1 MENILRPIYQER
13 ASMPNT
19 LGIILVEKTRPVS
32 PTTDNFDMILLV
44 IVKHSEEPWFT
55 KHYSYEGKI
64 AAMHIVEETLL
75 HYWIDTSTYRRA
87 VEWIFEGKVVFDRNE
102 YIDNLKRE
110 LASFPY
116 EKRKLKMTIEFAK
129 LIRSYAETKDLH
141 DSGQYLD
148 AYTRMVRCLHY
159 LARLSII
166 EKGHHPEVTVWNQV
180 RRIDSEVYKL
190 CEEFIQSKEETD
202 QRVQLMLLAVNVAI
216 NARSHSAAEHLLR
229 VMRMKNGAWTFG
241 ELKNRPEVEAYAAD
255 LSALLNYLEEK
266 EIIEAVLTE
275 TKGKALYHREYR
287 IKEL

>member
-129 LIRSYAETKDLH
+129 LIRSYAETKDLM
-141 DSGQYLD
+141 
-148 AYTRMVRCLHY
+148 T
-159 LARLSII
+159 
-166 EKGHHPEVTVWNQV
+166 
-180 RRIDSEVYKL
+180 
-190 CEEFIQSKEETD
+190 
-202 QRVQLMLLAVNVAI
+202 AVNIWMHIRGWYDACI
-216 NARSHSAAEHLLR
+216 TWRGCLL
-229 VMRMKNGAWTFG
+229 
-241 ELKNRPEVEAYAAD
+241 LKKDIIRKSPSGIRCVE
-255 LSALLNYLEEK
+255 
-266 EIIEAVLTE
+266 
-275 TKGKALYHREYR
+275 
-287 IKEL
+287 